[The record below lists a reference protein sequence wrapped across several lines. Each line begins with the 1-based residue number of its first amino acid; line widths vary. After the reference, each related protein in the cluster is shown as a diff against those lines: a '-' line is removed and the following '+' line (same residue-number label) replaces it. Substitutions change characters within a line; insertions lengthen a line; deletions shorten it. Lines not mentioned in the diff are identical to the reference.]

1 MSYHVLARKYRPKS
15 FSEVVGQEHVLQTL
29 SNALTQNRLHHAYL
43 FTGTRGVGKTTL
55 GRILAKCLN
64 CETGV
69 TAIPCGKC
77 NACISIDAGKFID
90 LIEIDAASRTKV
102 EDMRDILQNVQY
114 APNNG
119 RYKIY
124 LIDEV
129 HMLSGHSFNALL
141 KTLEEPPEH
150 VKFFLATTDKQK
162 LPITILSRCLQF
174 NLKNVPVE
182 KIQAQL
188 KNILTQENIPYED
201 SALLHLA
208 IAAQG
213 SVRDALSLL
222 DQAIA
227 HGANTVK
234 NAAVNSMLGT
244 IEQDQLFKLCEAL
257 AQKNTSAIFVIIN
270 ELSQLAVDFTYVLD
284 ELLTLLHR
292 IALLQTVP
300 NCTIAS
306 WENLDILKNLT
317 QQFSKED
324 LQLYYQI
331 GLMGK
336 RDLYLAPSQKIGF
349 EMVMLR
355 MLAFKPESLNNP
367 LIPAERSPVPA
378 VVKPNASQPICNIVA
393 PISSKE
399 KPITIP
405 PIKAE
410 QPDLSFYDELLP
422 HSTPKPKEHV
432 LTTKSSPS
440 TQQNYQTTKP
450 QEIKFETK
458 EEKPLNLH
466 DILPALGVTGPT
478 QALLK
483 HCVIN
488 KYDQE
493 TIDLLLEP
501 NQAAFLNSKHVER
514 LNQAFS
520 NYLQRPI
527 RVNIEV
533 GKPNLETMANITSR
547 NNEQKQTAAQ
557 NSLAEDPYLQKI
569 ATAFNGKIIQET
581 TSAI

>member
-15 FSEVVGQEHVLQTL
+15 FAEVVGQEHVLQTL
-29 SNALTQNRLHHAYL
+29 SNALKQNRLHHAYL

-69 TAIPCGKC
+69 TATPCGKC
-77 NACISIDAGKFID
+77 NACVSIDAGKFID

-201 SALLHLA
+201 NALLHLA

-234 NAAVNSMLGT
+234 ITAVNAMLGT
-244 IEQDQLFKLCEAL
+244 IEQDKLLKLCIAL
-257 AQKNTSAIFVIIN
+257 AQQNAHEIFIIIN
-270 ELSQLAVDFTYVLD
+270 ELSELAADFIYVLD

-300 NCTIAS
+300 DCTIAS
-306 WENLDILKNLT
+306 WENLEILQKLA
-317 QQFSKED
+317 QQFTKED

-331 GLMGK
+331 GLIGK
-336 RDLYLAPSQKIGF
+336 RDLYLAPNQKVGF

-355 MLAFKPESLNNP
+355 MLAFKPESLNNAP
-367 LIPAERSPVPA
+367 INNEPNPTQPTA
-378 VVKPNASQPICNIVA
+378 KPTISQPVRNSVA
-393 PISSKE
+393 PITVKE
-399 KPITIP
+399 KPIANISV
-405 PIKAE
+405 KAE

-422 HSTPKPKEHV
+422 YSTSKPKEPV
-432 LTTKSSPS
+432 IIQTIPPVQK
-440 TQQNYQTTKP
+440 NYQASKP
-450 QEIKFETK
+450 QAIKIEAR
-458 EEKPLNLH
+458 EDKPLNLH
-466 DILPALGVTGPT
+466 EILPALGVTGPT
-478 QALLK
+478 QALLQ
-483 HCVIN
+483 HCVIS
-488 KYDQE
+488 KYGQE

-501 NQAAFLNSKHVER
+501 TQAPFLNNKHIER
-514 LNQAFS
+514 LSQAFS
-520 NYLQRPI
+520 TYLQRPI
-527 RVNIEV
+527 KVNIEI
-533 GKPNLETMANITSR
+533 GKQNLETMANITSR
-547 NNEQKQTAAQ
+547 NTEQKHTAAQ
-557 NSLAEDPYLQKI
+557 SSLAEDPYLQKI
-569 ATAFNGKIIQET
+569 AATFNGKIIQET
-581 TSAI
+581 ISAV

>member
-29 SNALTQNRLHHAYL
+29 SNALNQNRLHHAYL

-69 TAIPCGKC
+69 TATPCGKC
-77 NACISIDAGKFID
+77 NACLSIDSGKFID

-114 APNNG
+114 APNSG

-174 NLKNVPVE
+174 NLKNVPIE

-244 IEQDQLFKLCEAL
+244 IEQDQLLKLCEAL
-257 AQKNTSAIFVIIN
+257 AQKNTYDIFVIVN
-270 ELSQLAVDFTYVLD
+270 ELSELAADFSNVLD
-284 ELLTLLHR
+284 ELMTLLHR
-292 IALLQTVP
+292 IAILQTVP
-300 NCTIAS
+300 NCEIAS
-306 WENLDILKNLT
+306 WENLDILKNLA
-317 QQFSKED
+317 QQFTKED

-331 GLMGK
+331 GLIGK
-336 RDLYLAPSQKIGF
+336 RDLYLAPSQKVGF
-349 EMVMLR
+349 EMIMLR
-355 MLAFKPESLNNP
+355 MLAFKPESLNNTP
-367 LIPAERSPVPA
+367 TPTEQKHIQPIA
-378 VVKPNASQPICNIVA
+378 KPNVSQPAQNKFA
-393 PISSKE
+393 PIPVKE
-399 KPITIP
+399 KPITTP

-422 HSTPKPKEHV
+422 YSASQAKEQV
-432 LTTKSSPS
+432 LTKNSPP

-450 QEIKFETK
+450 QEIKLETK
-458 EEKPLNLH
+458 GEKPLNLQ
-466 DILPALGVTGPT
+466 DILPTLGMTGPT

-501 NQAAFLNSKHVER
+501 NQAAFLNNKHIER

-527 RVNIEV
+527 RVNIEI
-533 GKPNLETMANITSR
+533 GKSNLETIANATSR
-547 NNEQKQTAAQ
+547 NNEQKHTAAQ

-569 ATAFNGKIIQET
+569 AATFNGKVIQET
-581 TSAI
+581 ISAV